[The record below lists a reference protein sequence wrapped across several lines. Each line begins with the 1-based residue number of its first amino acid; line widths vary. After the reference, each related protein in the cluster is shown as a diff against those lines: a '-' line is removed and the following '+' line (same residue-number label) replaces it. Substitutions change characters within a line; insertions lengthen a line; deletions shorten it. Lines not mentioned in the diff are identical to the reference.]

1 MSEMFTRRRAT
12 QAELEQGMD
21 EMLRVQQRFDQDLEP
36 ELPIEDVKGQ
46 KEKGSDSPTASEM
59 EKNWEVR
66 NPEASY
72 S

>member
-1 MSEMFTRRRAT
+1 
-12 QAELEQGMD
+12 MD
-21 EMLRVQQRFDQDLEP
+21 EMLRAQQRFEQNLEP

-46 KEKGSDSPTASEM
+46 KEKGSDSPTASDM